1 MDMLDE
7 LVQDVHRG
15 ESIVI
20 GRYFNDRVG
29 GDLYNRVHEGY
40 SFGQEQYEEAIL
52 DFAMAFVFFCYF
64 FD

>member
-20 GRYFNDRVG
+20 GRYFNDRGG
-29 GDLYNRVHEGY
+29 GDLYNRVHD
-40 SFGQEQYEEAIL
+40 GQEQYEEAIL
-52 DFAMAFVFFCYF
+52 DFAMAFVFFYYF
-64 FD
+64 FDQ